1 MRRRGG
7 ALQHRE
13 LGVHGRGQNPP
24 ARAQYRSDGG
34 RVYQSEKLCAGVER
48 RWFVQ
53 HRRGIQRPVPA
64 SCLRGVGAGLQF
76 LRAEST
82 AMKPLRSRRNR
93 SGTGQRGTVLFIAL
107 IFLILLTVMALTTF
121 NLSKGTQQIVG
132 NMAVRSQAFQVA
144 LQTSEAA
151 ISTNRLVHHP
161 TDLFGSGANTVAVD
175 VNGDHRT
182 VINATVDPPQC
193 ISIK

>member
-1 MRRRGG
+1 
-7 ALQHRE
+7 
-13 LGVHGRGQNPP
+13 
-24 ARAQYRSDGG
+24 
-34 RVYQSEKLCAGVER
+34 
-48 RWFVQ
+48 
-53 HRRGIQRPVPA
+53 
-64 SCLRGVGAGLQF
+64 
-76 LRAEST
+76 
-82 AMKPLRSRRNR
+82 MKPLRGRRHC
-93 SGTGQRGTVLFIAL
+93 SGACQRGTVLFIAL
-107 IFLILLTVMALTTF
+107 VFLILLTVMALTTF

-175 VNGDHRT
+175 VNGDQKT

-193 ISIK
+193 ISIKQVVDNQLDLGSERDLDCANSAKSDLFCYDVLFRFATRATDPVTNATSSVGQGASIRSQPASARNLCRDASGEPYL